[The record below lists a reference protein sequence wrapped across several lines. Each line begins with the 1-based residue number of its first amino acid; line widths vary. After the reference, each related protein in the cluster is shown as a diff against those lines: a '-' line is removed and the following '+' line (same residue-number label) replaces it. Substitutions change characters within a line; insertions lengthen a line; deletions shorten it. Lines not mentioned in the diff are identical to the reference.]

1 VETTRASQ
9 PRWLPGQ
16 ADDYAEKAAEADRAG
31 PAAPAGRSRGGAA
44 SPAGLA
50 TPGIAAF
57 LEDLAALAARLEAA
71 QADDGDG
78 PGPSAARTGQAAGIT
93 DTADPAQ
100 WSVFAAR
107 AAAAGI
113 RSVLSV
119 PLTIA
124 ARQAGALSLYA
135 RQPAAFGD
143 AERCWAQAAA
153 GAVSGVLALALSQAE
168 QADLAAQ
175 LRATLAARAVI
186 DQALGI
192 IMAEQRCGAAQA
204 FDVLRRASQNRNIKV
219 RDIAARIVTGV
230 TGQPPQPP
238 PFITTPR
245 RPGPDGRDGPAR
257 PA

>member
-1 VETTRASQ
+1 MGT
-9 PRWLPGQ
+9 WGYGLFC
-16 ADDYAEKAAEADRAG
+16 DDTAMDVRGDYRKLIRDHPELDDAEATR
-31 PAAPAGRSRGGAA
+31 RM
-44 SPAGLA
+44 LA
-50 TPGIAAF
+50 RFGF
-57 LEDLAALAARLEAA
+57 DL
-71 QADDGDG
+71 
-78 PGPSAARTGQAAGIT
+78 S
-93 DTADPAQ
+93 
-100 WSVFAAR
+100 
-107 AAAAGI
+107 
-113 RSVLSV
+113 
-119 PLTIA
+119 
-124 ARQAGALSLYA
+124 
-135 RQPAAFGD
+135 D
-143 AERCWAQAAA
+143 AEDDAA
-153 GAVSGVLALALSQAE
+153 VIWLALAVSQAE

-192 IMAEQRCGAAQA
+192 IMAEQRCSAAQA